1 MHTSY
6 MLYRLPQSTRL
17 RRALNTLALELRTL
31 FSALANP
38 HRVIDEVKAM
48 RELMVEAQRI
58 EAAQPA
64 RAAVLR
70 QQAARIGL

>member
-6 MLYRLPQSTRL
+6 MLYRLSQSARL

-31 FSALANP
+31 LGALASPN
-38 HRVIDEVKAM
+38 RIVNEVKAM

-70 QQAARIGL
+70 QRAARIGL

>member
-6 MLYRLPQSTRL
+6 MLYRLSQSARL
-17 RRALNTLALELRTL
+17 RSALNTLVLELRTL
-31 FSALANP
+31 FDALANP
-38 HRVIDEVKAM
+38 NRVINEVKAM

-58 EAAQPA
+58 EAVQPA

>member
-6 MLYRLPQSTRL
+6 MLYRLSRSVRL
-17 RRALNTLALELRTL
+17 RSALKALSLEVRAL
-31 FSALANP
+31 FDALANP
-38 HRVIDEVKAM
+38 NRVIDEVKTM
-48 RELMVEAQRI
+48 RELMAEAQRI

-70 QQAARIGL
+70 QRAAHIGL